1 MPATSAKPKLLSTR
15 QAAELLNVNRR
26 TVLNWIE
33 ADKVPYIKL
42 PGGDFRIPLAGLLAS
57 LQGTYRLDEE
67 IRELDARYSE
77 LDDDTVQAVLDDD

>member
-1 MPATSAKPKLLSTR
+1 MPAIGAKPRLLSTR
-15 QAAELLNVNRR
+15 QAADLLNVNRR

-33 ADKVPYIKL
+33 ADKVPYVKL

-57 LQGTYRLDEE
+57 LQGTYRLDKE

-77 LDDDTVQAVLDDD
+77 LDDETVHAALQDD